1 MIVIKVPC
9 RILPKSTGL
18 EITSRICKV
27 YLNLIYRFC
36 HNTKLFQ
43 LNIIYIIDDLIITYG
58 GKKKTFKKKKARGND
73 MTLITVIHTEPW
85 PTICATFPSKKVIK
99 ANVVSSTTVN

>member
-1 MIVIKVPC
+1 MIIIKIPC

-58 GKKKTFKKKKARGND
+58 R
-73 MTLITVIHTEPW
+73 
-85 PTICATFPSKKVIK
+85 
-99 ANVVSSTTVN
+99 

>member
-1 MIVIKVPC
+1 MNLLKKVQEFSTALEASFRPGIDFMILKKYIFYMIIIKIPC

-58 GKKKTFKKKKARGND
+58 R
-73 MTLITVIHTEPW
+73 
-85 PTICATFPSKKVIK
+85 
-99 ANVVSSTTVN
+99 